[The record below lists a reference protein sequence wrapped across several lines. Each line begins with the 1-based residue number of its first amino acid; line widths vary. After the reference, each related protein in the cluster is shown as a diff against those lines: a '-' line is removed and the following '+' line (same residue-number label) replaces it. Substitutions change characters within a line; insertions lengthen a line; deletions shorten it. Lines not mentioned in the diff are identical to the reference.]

1 MVAWAR
7 RKSEGGPREGARATQ
22 AVRDASVSHTRNSS
36 MSRTVRDKPHT
47 HGLFPDGG
55 CCPEHCHTL
64 RRCQW
69 RLATRR
75 DSLRQVWSLW
85 AVPCHHHHHNNY
97 NNNRTDSD
105 GWTSARLRSR
115 RSCRLYLQP
124 RVCHVQVGKRLR
136 RKTRE
141 TETELEI
148 LDGQSTG

>member
-1 MVAWAR
+1 MGSVVAWAR

-47 HGLFPDGG
+47 HGLFQDGG

-75 DSLRQVWSLW
+75 DYAKCGHFGQCHATTTTTTTTTITAPTQTAGQV
-85 AVPCHHHHHNNY
+85 H
-97 NNNRTDSD
+97 
-105 GWTSARLRSR
+105 G
-115 RSCRLYLQP
+115 
-124 RVCHVQVGKRLR
+124 
-136 RKTRE
+136 
-141 TETELEI
+141 
-148 LDGQSTG
+148 